1 MAILDHPL
9 YGTEAKGKVKS
20 TVTFFPRS
28 ANPLCTDEGE
38 DVWYH
43 LTPIS
48 YRRESPSEPRQAQK
62 NKFSAG
68 LLAWAALTPEEKAA
82 WEEET
87 TGLQTAFNAFMSD
100 YLLTH

>member
-9 YGTEAKGKVKS
+9 YGTEAVGKIKS

-38 DVWYH
+38 RVWYH
-43 LTPIS
+43 LTAIT
-48 YRRESPSEPRQAQK
+48 YRKESSSGSRQGQK
-62 NKFSAG
+62 NKFHDG
-68 LLAWAALTPEEKAA
+68 LVVWAALTDEEKAV
-82 WEEET
+82 WEAQA
-87 TGLQTAFNAFMSD
+87 TGLQTAFNAFMSN

>member
-9 YGTEAKGKVKS
+9 YGTEAVGRVKS

-38 DVWYH
+38 KVWYH
-43 LTPIS
+43 LIS
-48 YRRESPSEPRQAQK
+48 ITYRKESSSESRRAQK
-62 NKFSAG
+62 NKFQDAVI
-68 LLAWAALTPEEKAA
+68 AWYALTPTEKSY
-82 WEEET
+82 WEGQA
-87 TGLQTAFNAFMSD
+87 TGLQTAYNAFLSN